1 MKTSTNIAPNS
12 RNASRMQVYRLT
24 SLGGLD
30 SLIATE
36 QETPSPGAGE
46 VLVRVRASS
55 LNFRDLLI
63 INGVYPIPVP
73 PGRVPLSD
81 AAGEIAAVGAG
92 VARFKVGD
100 RVINSFFPNWFGGSF
115 NQMPDQYVAHRDGW
129 LTEYKVVS
137 AEALVSMP
145 EQLTFEEAASLPCA
159 AVTAWSAL
167 AGTGSGDTVLT
178 EGTGGVSL
186 FAVQLAKA
194 MGARV
199 IATTSSPEKAR
210 RLTELGADH
219 VIDYRALPEWGD
231 QVRTLTGGRGVD
243 RVVEVGGP
251 DTMVQSVKAVACGGQ
266 VSMVGVLGG
275 AAGGLDFMTMFMS
288 QATFRPIAIGSR
300 RDLEDVVRVVQQHG
314 IRPVIDSV
322 FAFDDAAAALRHFA
336 GRQLFGK
343 VVIRH

>member
-1 MKTSTNIAPNS
+1 MKPSANTALS
-12 RNASRMQVYRLT
+12 
-24 SLGGLD
+24 SLNGSPMRAYHLKSIGNLNGLV
-30 SLIATE
+30 AAE
-36 QETPSPGAGE
+36 QEIPSPGAGE

-81 AAGEIAAVGAG
+81 AAGEVVAVGAG

-100 RVINSFFPNWFGGSF
+100 RVINSFFPTWFGGSF

-145 EQLTFEEAASLPCA
+145 EHLTFEEAATLPCA

-167 AGTGSGDTVLT
+167 AGTGPGDTVLT

-199 IATTSSPEKAR
+199 IATTSSADKAR

-219 VIDYRALPEWGD
+219 VIDYRALPDWGD
-231 QVRTLTGGRGVD
+231 QVRALNGGRGVD

-251 DTMVQSVKAVACGGQ
+251 DTLVQSVKAVAYGGQ
-266 VSMVGVLGG
+266 VSLVGVLGG
-275 AAGGLDFMTMFMS
+275 AVGSLDFMTMFMS
-288 QATFRPIAIGSR
+288 QASFRPIAIGSR
-300 RDLEDVVRVVQQHG
+300 RDLEDVGRVVQQHG

-322 FAFDDAAAALRHFA
+322 FSFDEAAAALRHFA
-336 GRQLFGK
+336 HRQLFGK

>member
-1 MKTSTNIAPNS
+1 MSSFRTWRKNVKTSANIAFDSLNDSPM
-12 RNASRMQVYRLT
+12 RAYRLKSFG
-24 SLGGLD
+24 SLDGLEV
-30 SLIATE
+30 AE
-36 QETPSPGAGE
+36 QPIPSPGAGE

-55 LNFRDLLI
+55 FNFRDLLI
-63 INGVYPIPVP
+63 INGVYPIPVL

-81 AAGEIAAVGAG
+81 AAGEIVAVGAG

-115 NQMPDQYVAHRDGW
+115 NQMPDQYVADRDGW

-145 EQLTFEEAASLPCA
+145 EHLTFEEAATLPCA

-186 FAVQLAKA
+186 K
-194 MGARV
+194 
-199 IATTSSPEKAR
+199 T
-210 RLTELGADH
+210 
-219 VIDYRALPEWGD
+219 
-231 QVRTLTGGRGVD
+231 
-243 RVVEVGGP
+243 
-251 DTMVQSVKAVACGGQ
+251 VAYGGQ
-266 VSMVGVLGG
+266 VSLVGVLGG

-300 RDLEDVVRVVQQHG
+300 RDLEDVGRVMKQHDV
-314 IRPVIDSV
+314 RPVIDSA
-322 FAFDDAAAALRHFA
+322 FAFDGAAAAFQHFA
-336 GRQLFGK
+336 ERQLFGK

>member
-1 MKTSTNIAPNS
+1 MKTSAKIAFNS
-12 RNASRMQVYRLT
+12 LEDSCMRVYHLKSFG
-24 SLGGLD
+24 SLDGLV
-30 SLIATE
+30 ATE
-36 QETPSPGAGE
+36 QEIPSPGAGE

-63 INGVYPIPVP
+63 VNGVYPIPVP

-81 AAGEIAAVGAG
+81 AAGEIVAVGAG

-115 NQMPDQYVAHRDGW
+115 NQMSDQYVASRDGW

-145 EQLTFEEAASLPCA
+145 EQLTFEEAATLPCA

-178 EGTGGVSL
+178 EGTGGVSV

-231 QVRTLTGGRGVD
+231 KVRALTGGRGVD

-251 DTMVQSVKAVACGGQ
+251 DTLVQSVKAVAYGGQ

-275 AAGGLDFMTMFMS
+275 VVGGLDFMTMFMS
-288 QATFRPIAIGSR
+288 QAAFRPIAVGSR
-300 RDLEDVVRVVQQHG
+300 RDLEDVARVVQQHG

-322 FAFDDAAAALRHFA
+322 FSFDDAAAAWRHFA
-336 GRQLFGK
+336 DRQLFGK

>member
-1 MKTSTNIAPNS
+1 MKTSTNVAFNS
-12 RNASRMQVYRLT
+12 RNDLRMRAYHLK
-24 SLGGLD
+24 SPGSPGGLV
-30 SLIATE
+30 AAE
-36 QETPSPGAGE
+36 QEIPSPGAGE

-63 INGVYPIPVP
+63 MNGVYPIPVP

-81 AAGEIAAVGAG
+81 AAGEIVTLGAG
-92 VARFKVGD
+92 AARFKVGD
-100 RVINSFFPNWFGGSF
+100 RVINSFFRNWFGGSF
-115 NQMPDQYVAHRDGW
+115 NQMADQYVTHSDGW
-129 LTEYKVVS
+129 LMEYKVVS
-137 AEALVSMP
+137 EEALVSMP
-145 EQLTFEEAASLPCA
+145 EHLTFEEAATLPCA

-178 EGTGGVSL
+178 EGAGGVSL

-219 VIDYRALPEWGD
+219 VIDYRAFPEWGD
-231 QVRTLTGGRGVD
+231 QVRALTGDLGVD

-251 DTMVQSVKAVACGGQ
+251 STLVQSVKAIAIGGEI
-266 VSMVGVLGG
+266 SMVGVLAG
-275 AAGGLDFMTMFMS
+275 AVGGLDFMTMFMS
-288 QATFRPIAIGSR
+288 QATFRPIAVGSR
-300 RDLEDVVRVVQQHG
+300 RDLEDVGRAMKQHG
-314 IRPVIDSV
+314 VRPVIDSV
-322 FAFDDAAAALRHFA
+322 FSFDDAAAALDHFA
-336 GRQLFGK
+336 DRQLFGK

>member
-1 MKTSTNIAPNS
+1 MKTSAKVALNS
-12 RNASRMQVYRLT
+12 REDACMRVYHLKSFG
-24 SLGGLD
+24 SLDGLV
-30 SLIATE
+30 ATE
-36 QETPSPGAGE
+36 EEIPSPGAGE

-63 INGVYPIPVP
+63 VNGVYPIPVP

-81 AAGEIAAVGAG
+81 AAGEIVAVGSS

-115 NQMPDQYVAHRDGW
+115 NQMSDQYVASRDGW

-145 EQLTFEEAASLPCA
+145 QQLTFEEAATLPCA

-178 EGTGGVSL
+178 EGTGGVSV

-199 IATTSSPEKAR
+199 IATTSTPEKAR

-219 VIDYRALPEWGD
+219 VVDYRALPEWGD
-231 QVRTLTGGRGVD
+231 KVRALTGGRGVD

-251 DTMVQSVKAVACGGQ
+251 ATLVQSVKAVAYGGQ

-275 AAGGLDFMTMFMS
+275 LAGGVDFMTMFMS
-288 QATFRPIAIGSR
+288 QAVFRPIAVGSR
-300 RDLEDVVRVVQQHG
+300 RDLEDVARVVQQHC

-322 FAFDDAAAALRHFA
+322 FSFDDVATAWRHFA
-336 GRQLFGK
+336 DRQLFGK